1 MSKSVSS
8 FQQNHEGVM
17 LRFSDNTTVHG
28 GVLVGADGAHSG
40 VRQRLFKALQAQG
53 FPSKADTKNM
63 NMGYI
68 SLVGTTV
75 PLGPAKYPGL
85 SQPDSV
91 NSYHIGDSSMPYSWV
106 AFTVPGNNIC
116 WNVVIQLELADIGN
130 EESRDSDWAPE
141 ANMKILKRVRD
152 FKTCAALW
160 GILLTQHPKTE
171 SPRSTLRTCF
181 LRPWRTVLM
190 TMLLPKDYREQRFEY
205 IKTQYAHSHTN
216 AKTQFGH
223 TWQERIFRYV
233 ILNWLPKPLMF
244 TQIIKDSAY
253 RPQTNFMPQALKRG
267 SAPVIQ

>member
-40 VRQRLFKALQAQG
+40 VRQRLFKALQTQ
-53 FPSKADTKNM
+53 
-63 NMGYI
+63 
-68 SLVGTTV
+68 
-75 PLGPAKYPGL
+75 
-85 SQPDSV
+85 
-91 NSYHIGDSSMPYSWV
+91 WV

-190 TMLLPKDYREQRFEY
+190 TMLSLANFLYEVKPTSYAFQISLEDYREQRFEY

-244 TQIIKDSAY
+244 TQIVKDSAY

-267 SAPVIQ
+267 SASVIQ